1 MKRILSAV
9 LAVLLFAAL
18 CACGSK
24 TSDKDIDIQ
33 ALGQAL
39 AESGAFSDSMSQL
52 SDDIARRLYDLEE
65 GDAESFVLYAGS
77 GATAEEIFIAK
88 AAGGAAKTL
97 EEACQERVSEQKTAF
112 QSYLPEEVAKLDA
125 AVFETVGDYVIL
137 AVAANTAAAQA
148 VVDSYIG

>member
-18 CACGSK
+18 CACGNK
-24 TSDKDIDIQ
+24 TSDRDIDIQ
-33 ALGQAL
+33 ALGRAL
-39 AESGAFSDSMSQL
+39 AESGAFSDTMSEL
-52 SDDIARRLYDLEE
+52 SGDIARRLYDFEE
-65 GDAESFVLYAGS
+65 GDAESFVLYTGS
-77 GATAEEIFIAK
+77 GATAEEIFIVK
-88 AAGGAAKTL
+88 AASGTKDF
-97 EEACQERVSEQKTAF
+97 EDACRERVSEQKSAF

-137 AVAANTAAAQA
+137 AVAADTAAAQA

>member
-9 LAVLLFAAL
+9 LAVYLFAAL

-24 TSDKDIDIQ
+24 TADKDIDIQ

-52 SDDIARRLYDLEE
+52 SEDIARRIYDFEE
-65 GDAESFVLYAGS
+65 GDAESFVLYTGS
-77 GATAEEIFIAK
+77 GATAEEIFIVK
-88 AAGGAAKTL
+88 AASGAKTF
-97 EEACQERVSEQKTAF
+97 EDACRERVSEQKLAF

-137 AVAANTAAAQA
+137 AVAADTAAAQA